1 MRPRASYQ
9 RMNVIPIATALLTTA
24 LLPPAGS
31 SRAQQPPAAPAPAP
45 VATAAPQTAP
55 VSAATLPA
63 STWTPPPL
71 EPFVATYQAF
81 YRGKEAG
88 DATMQVSHGEG
99 SQWRID
105 MSVRGRKGFASIL
118 GLNLEQS
125 TVFRVDGDTYV
136 PLSQSTVRKAVFF
149 GKKVTGVYN
158 WQAGTA
164 QWNGD
169 LKEDRQQ
176 PIPLQHGD
184 QSALSLNL
192 SLMRDAQPGRSLSYR
207 YVDVGKVRKYDYR
220 AADATE
226 VVQVGDLSYDAL
238 RVYRVNSGD
247 NETIL
252 WIANG
257 VPTPVRILQR
267 DKGEDQIDLRL
278 VEYQG
283 A

>member
-1 MRPRASYQ
+1 MKA
-9 RMNVIPIATALLTTA
+9 IPIAAALLTTA
-24 LLPPAGS
+24 LLCQASPG
-31 SRAQQPPAAPAPAP
+31 RAQQAAAAPTATPQPPATPATPVAPA
-45 VATAAPQTAP
+45 ATAAL
-55 VSAATLPA
+55 SA

-88 DATMQVSHGEG
+88 DATMQVSHGDA

-136 PLSQSTVRKAVFF
+136 PLSQSTVRKAMFF

-164 QWNGD
+164 QWDGD
-169 LKEDRQQ
+169 LKEERQQ

-192 SLMRDAQPGRSLSYR
+192 SLMRDAQPGRNLSYR
-207 YVDVGKVRKYDYR
+207 YVDVGRVRKYDYR
-220 AADATE
+220 AADTTE

-267 DKGEDQIDLRL
+267 DKGEDQVDLRL

-283 A
+283 V

>member
-1 MRPRASYQ
+1 
-9 RMNVIPIATALLTTA
+9 MNVILITTALFTVALLTQAET
-24 LLPPAGS
+24 G
-31 SRAQQPPAAPAPAP
+31 RAQQVSAAPAPAASAP
-45 VATAAPQTAP
+45 VVAPASAPASTAA
-55 VSAATLPA
+55 VSA
-63 STWTPPPL
+63 STWTAPAL

-88 DATMQVSHGEG
+88 DATMKVSHGEG

-136 PLSQSTVRKAVFF
+136 PMSQSTVRKAMFF

-164 QWNGD
+164 QWSGD
-169 LKEDRQQ
+169 LKKNRQQ

-207 YVDVGKVRKYDYR
+207 YVDVGKVRNYDYR
-220 AADATE
+220 AADTTE
-226 VVQVGDLSYDAL
+226 TVQVGELSYDAL

-278 VEYQG
+278 VQYQG
-283 A
+283 V

>member
-1 MRPRASYQ
+1 
-9 RMNVIPIATALLTTA
+9 MNVIPIAAALLTVA
-24 LLPPAGS
+24 LLTEAGPG
-31 SRAQQPPAAPAPAP
+31 RAQQAPAAPVPAAPGVVTGTGAAPTPPAA
-45 VATAAPQTAP
+45 
-55 VSAATLPA
+55 LPA

-192 SLMRDAQPGRSLSYR
+192 SLMRDAQPGRNLSYR

-238 RVYRVNSGD
+238 RVYRVNGGD

-267 DKGEDQIDLRL
+267 DKGEDQVDLRL